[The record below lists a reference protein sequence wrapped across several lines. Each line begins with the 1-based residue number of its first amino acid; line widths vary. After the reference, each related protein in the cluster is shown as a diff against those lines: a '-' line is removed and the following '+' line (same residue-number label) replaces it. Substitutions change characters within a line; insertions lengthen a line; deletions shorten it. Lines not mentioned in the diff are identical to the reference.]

1 MRRELVKT
9 VRGILTPKTLSGKES
24 PLKRVRDK
32 LSAHIDPDTI
42 IDGDELWG
50 KVDVND
56 YIRII
61 RTCVGEL
68 NFLLQNDFYH
78 GRATMGTASL

>member
-1 MRRELVKT
+1 MAARTRQT
-9 VRGILTPKTLSGKES
+9 VRGFGRQNPEWKES

-61 RTCVGEL
+61 RTVFG
-68 NFLLQNDFYH
+68 D
-78 GRATMGTASL
+78 